1 MNDSQ
6 LISILVIIYIII
18 YFHFNLA
25 HGTYIGSIRI
35 EADKPTQLPIN
46 SQFHFGAS
54 TRTYIIRERPQS
66 TSAFGPRPIMDQ
78 LERESDHASSLLGL
92 PETDLELD
100 VCLQNLNLNS
110 MNILTFV
117 LQNLTEFNT
126 AQNRRIS
133 MLGISDDAL
142 KTKRK
147 RTRGVHFNED
157 EQIINPE
164 DIDPSVGRFRNL
176 IRTTVIPNKVNIL

>member
-1 MNDSQ
+1 M
-6 LISILVIIYIII
+6 
-18 YFHFNLA
+18 
-25 HGTYIGSIRI
+25 
-35 EADKPTQLPIN
+35 
-46 SQFHFGAS
+46 
-54 TRTYIIRERPQS
+54 
-66 TSAFGPRPIMDQ
+66 
-78 LERESDHASSLLGL
+78 
-92 PETDLELD
+92 
-100 VCLQNLNLNS
+100 
-110 MNILTFV
+110 
-117 LQNLTEFNT
+117 TEFNT

-176 IRTTVIPNKVNIL
+176 IRTTVIPNKVIILPTNGYRLYYFFIFL

>member
-1 MNDSQ
+1 MYVKRVQNE
-6 LISILVIIYIII
+6 LKINNYIL
-18 YFHFNLA
+18 
-25 HGTYIGSIRI
+25 
-35 EADKPTQLPIN
+35 
-46 SQFHFGAS
+46 
-54 TRTYIIRERPQS
+54 
-66 TSAFGPRPIMDQ
+66 
-78 LERESDHASSLLGL
+78 
-92 PETDLELD
+92 
-100 VCLQNLNLNS
+100 
-110 MNILTFV
+110 

-176 IRTTVIPNKVNIL
+176 IRTTVIPNKVNRFYSL